1 MTTCKNHPTRLA
13 TVRCKRCGMP
23 ICNDC
28 KMVSEIGVVCSQA
41 CLDAIKAFQERVGEE
56 VPRPAKR
63 RWLSGGVI
71 RGILTVVV
79 LFGIAYGILCF
90 RERRLLS
97 LDDVLELLSGWFRFF
112 STYF

>member
-1 MTTCKNHPTRLA
+1 LA

-41 CLDAIKAFQERVGEE
+41 CLDAIKAFQDRVKED

-63 RWLSGGVI
+63 PWLSRGAI
-71 RGILTVVV
+71 RGILAVVV
-79 LFGIAYGILCF
+79 LFGIVYGILCL
-90 RERRLLS
+90 RARQLLS
-97 LDDVLELLSGWFRFF
+97 PDDVLEQLDHWFQFF